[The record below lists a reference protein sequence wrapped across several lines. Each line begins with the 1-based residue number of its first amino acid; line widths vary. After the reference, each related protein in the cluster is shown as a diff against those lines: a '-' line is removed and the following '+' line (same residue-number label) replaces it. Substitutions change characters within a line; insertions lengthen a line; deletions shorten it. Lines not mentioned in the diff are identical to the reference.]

1 MKFLFLYKVNSLPP
15 INNISNSNSTDN
27 VNGFRFNFN
36 ISYDKEIE
44 DKIFP
49 SGMMQAVRRYDKVKD
64 PTLMRVGAARAA
76 CLICLC
82 ELSSMRVGKNTLIN
96 HALGQRHLK
105 AASEPLTLDML
116 QSFHDFWLKQEKLF
130 QAHQVYFR
138 PYDLSRMKC
147 MLCAASYSHSDII
160 THILDKK
167 HRRLVM
173 EIYDRRV
180 TIYYLVNLQVQV
192 YNVSIQDIETREA
205 EMKRLEEART
215 SRRAR
220 NSESD
225 GKFSAVQ

>member
-1 MKFLFLYKVNSLPP
+1 
-15 INNISNSNSTDN
+15 
-27 VNGFRFNFN
+27 
-36 ISYDKEIE
+36 
-44 DKIFP
+44 
-49 SGMMQAVRRYDKVKD
+49 MMQAVRRYDKVKD

-82 ELSSMRVGKNTLIN
+82 ELSNMRVGKNTLIN

-105 AASEPLTLDML
+105 AATETPTLDIL

-138 PYDLSRMKC
+138 PYDFSRMKC
-147 MLCAASYSHSDII
+147 TLCAASYSHSDII

-173 EIYDRRV
+173 EIYNRRF

-192 YNVSIQDIETREA
+192 YNVSIQDIEAREA
-205 EMKRLEEART
+205 EMRRLEEART

>member
-1 MKFLFLYKVNSLPP
+1 
-15 INNISNSNSTDN
+15 
-27 VNGFRFNFN
+27 
-36 ISYDKEIE
+36 
-44 DKIFP
+44 
-49 SGMMQAVRRYDKVKD
+49 MMQAVRRYDKVKD

-82 ELSSMRVGKNTLIN
+82 ELSNMRVGKNTLIN

-105 AASEPLTLDML
+105 AATETLTLDIL

-138 PYDLSRMKC
+138 PYDFSRMKC
-147 MLCAASYSHSDII
+147 TLCAASYSHSDII

-173 EIYDRRV
+173 EIYNRRF

-192 YNVSIQDIETREA
+192 YNVSIQDIEAREA
-205 EMKRLEEART
+205 EMRRLEEART